1 MQIDFD
7 IGRFKVAKD
16 TKKIRSEH
24 DDIIQRFTDGIN
36 ACRVN
41 TKYKPLSCRA
51 VAVKVSVLKGFDLK
65 WFLREC
71 EKADSFSR
79 YFFGCLK
86 VNKK

>member
-7 IGRFKVAKD
+7 IGRFKAAKD

-24 DDIIQRFTDGIN
+24 DEIIQRFTDGIN
-36 ACRVN
+36 ACRKG
-41 TKYKPLSCRA
+41 TIYKPMTCRA

-65 WFLREC
+65 WFLCEC

-79 YFFGCLK
+79 YFFSRLK
-86 VNKK
+86 PRK